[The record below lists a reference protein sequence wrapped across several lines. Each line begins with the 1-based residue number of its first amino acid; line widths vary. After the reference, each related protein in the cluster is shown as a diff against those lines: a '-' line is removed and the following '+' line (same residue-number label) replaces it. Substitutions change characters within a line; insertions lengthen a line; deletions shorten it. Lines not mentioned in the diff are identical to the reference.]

1 MSDWMKL
8 FEMLKKYRRQ
18 LLLTM
23 AVCIFLFIAC
33 ALKLNQLSAFD
44 QQVYTFV
51 SLAISKTLTPLM
63 RLLTELGGTLGLVL
77 LCAIGALLLMLMKKR
92 VLACLM
98 ISNLAITAASNVLLK
113 QLFIRPRPIGYRLIE
128 IDGYSFPSGHSM
140 AAMAFYGYL
149 IYLIW
154 HKLEVKW
161 QKYLF
166 TCLLSLLI
174 LLIMLSRI
182 YLGVHYAS
190 DVLAGAAA
198 ALAILICF
206 TSCTRKYCL
215 LELNDKKD

>member
-1 MSDWMKL
+1 MKL

-149 IYLIW
+149 IYFIW

-174 LLIMLSRI
+174 VLIMLSRI